1 MKQHLQFALVQGTIA
16 LMTQT
21 TFKITL
27 AQLNPTVGD
36 VTGNAAKARA
46 ARDKAR
52 ADGAD
57 LLVLPELVICGY
69 PPEDLV
75 LKPAF
80 QAACRAAIEDL
91 ARETVDGG
99 PAVLIGTPWVE
110 DGKLYNACALLDQG
124 RIAALRYKANLP
136 NYGVFDEKRLFAR
149 GPAAGPVTVR
159 CIRVGVP
166 ICEDI
171 WLEESEEYEN
181 VVECLAETGAE
192 ILVVPNGSPYARDKN
207 DLRLSI
213 GVARVT
219 ESGLP
224 LVYLNQ
230 VGGQDELVFD
240 GASFALNADLSVAAQ
255 LPAFEESIVTLCWT
269 KTADGWRCNG
279 PVVPLIEGDKG
290 DYAACV
296 LGLRDYVRKNG
307 FPGVLLGVSGGIDSA
322 LCAAIAVD
330 ALGADRVR
338 GVMLPFR
345 FTAQVSLDDAAKLA
359 KALGIRYEVLPIA
372 DAVNG
377 FEKIL
382 SGPFVG
388 LPRDITEENLQA
400 RTRGTLLMA
409 ISNKTGAMVV
419 TTGNKSEMSVG
430 YATLYGDMNGGFNP
444 IKDIYKTQ
452 VFRLSRLRNRWKPD
466 GARGPDGEVV
476 LERVIA
482 RPPTAELR
490 ENQSDQDSLPPY
502 EVLDAILE
510 QLVEHEASLAGII
523 AAGFDRATVA
533 RVDHL
538 VNIAEYK
545 RRQAAPGVKVTRKNF
560 GRDRRYPIT
569 NRFRDNG
576 KALPEPDEKLVARA
590 GRASADV
597 FDG

>member
-1 MKQHLQFALVQGTIA
+1 LKFGLVQGTIDP
-16 LMTQT
+16 MSEVE
-21 TFKITL
+21 FRITL

-36 VTGNAAKARA
+36 VVGNAAKARA
-46 ARDKAR
+46 AREKAKADR
-52 ADGAD
+52 AD
-57 LLVLPELVICGY
+57 LVVLSELFIAGY

-80 QAACRAAIEDL
+80 QSACRAAIEEL
-91 ARETVDGG
+91 ARETADGG
-99 PAVLIGTPWVE
+99 PAMLIGTPWVD
-110 DGKLYNACALLDQG
+110 DGKLYNACALLDEG
-124 RIAALRYKANLP
+124 RIAALRFKANLP

-149 GPAAGPVTVR
+149 GPASGPVTVSGV
-159 CIRVGVP
+159 RVGVP

-171 WLEESEEYEN
+171 WLEQSSEYEN

-207 DLRLSI
+207 DVRLSI
-213 GVARVT
+213 AVARVT

-224 LVYLNQ
+224 LVYLNE
-230 VGGQDELVFD
+230 VGGQDELIFD
-240 GASFALNADLSVAAQ
+240 GASFALNADLTVAAQ
-255 LPAFEESIVTLCWT
+255 LPAFEENLTTLQWW
-269 KTADGWRCNG
+269 KTRAGWRCDG
-279 PVVPLIEGDKG
+279 PVTPVLEGDEA

-330 ALGADRVR
+330 ALGKDRVR

-345 FTAQVSLDDAAKLA
+345 YTAQVSLDDAARLA
-359 KALGIRYEVLPIA
+359 KNLDIRYEVLPIA

-382 SGPFVG
+382 SDTFAG
-388 LPRDITEENLQA
+388 LSRDITEENLQA
-400 RTRGTLLMA
+400 RARGTLLMA

-444 IKDIYKTQ
+444 IKDIYKTE
-452 VFRLSRLRNRWKPD
+452 VFRLARLRNSWRPQ
-466 GARGPDGEVV
+466 GALGPAGEVIPV
-476 LERVIA
+476 NIIT

-490 ENQSDQDSLPPY
+490 ENQTDQDSLPPY
-502 EVLDAILE
+502 DTLDAILE
-510 QLVEHEASLAGII
+510 RLVEREEPLASIV
-523 AAGFDRATVA
+523 AAGFDREVVA
-533 RVDHL
+533 RIDRL
-538 VNIAEYK
+538 LNIAEYK
-545 RRQAAPGVKVTRKNF
+545 RRQAAPGVKVTSRNF

-569 NRFRDNG
+569 NRFRDAG
-576 KALPEPDEKLVARA
+576 KELPRPDETLISRAARA
-590 GRASADV
+590 STEVLEG
-597 FDG
+597 

>member
-1 MKQHLQFALVQGTIA
+1 
-16 LMTQT
+16 MTERATQLT
-21 TFKITL
+21 ITL

-46 ARDKAR
+46 ARVKASS
-52 ADGAD
+52 DGAD
-57 LLVLPELVICGY
+57 LVVLSELFIAGY

-75 LKPAF
+75 QKPAF
-80 QAACRAAIEDL
+80 QSACRAAIEEL
-91 ARETVDGG
+91 ARDTADGG
-99 PAVLIGTPWVE
+99 PAMLIGTPWVE
-110 DGKLYNACALLDQG
+110 DGKLYNACALLDGG
-124 RIAALRYKANLP
+124 RIAAMRYKANLP

-159 CIRVGVP
+159 GVRVGVP

-171 WLEESEEYEN
+171 WLEESAEYEN

-192 ILVVPNGSPYARDKN
+192 ILIVPNGSPYARDKN

-213 GVARVT
+213 AVARVT

-224 LVYLNQ
+224 LIYLNE

-255 LPAFEESIVTLCWT
+255 LPAFEENITTLRWERT
-269 KTADGWRCNG
+269 SSGWRCSG
-279 PVVPLIEGDKG
+279 PVTPLLEGDKA

-296 LGLRDYVRKNG
+296 LGLRDYVGKNG
-307 FPGVLLGVSGGIDSA
+307 FPGVLLGISGGIDSA

-345 FTAQVSLDDAAKLA
+345 FTAQASLDDAAKLA
-359 KALGIRYEVLPIA
+359 AAFGIRYEVLPIA
-372 DAVNG
+372 KAVLG
-377 FEKIL
+377 FEEIL
-382 SGPFVG
+382 SDVFAG

-444 IKDIYKTQ
+444 IKDIYKTE
-452 VFRLSRLRNRWKPD
+452 VFRLSALRNGWKPD
-466 GARGPDGEVV
+466 GALGPSGEVIPPD
-476 LERVIA
+476 VITK
-482 RPPTAELR
+482 PPTAELR
-490 ENQSDQDSLPPY
+490 ENQTDQDSLPPY
-502 EVLDAILE
+502 DMLDAILE
-510 QLVEHEASLAGII
+510 RLVEREQPLASIVE
-523 AAGFDRATVA
+523 AGFDREVVA
-533 RVDHL
+533 RIDRL
-538 VNIAEYK
+538 LNIAEYK
-545 RRQAAPGVKVTRKNF
+545 RRQAAPGVKVTQKNF

-569 NRFRDNG
+569 NRFRDAG
-576 KALPEPDEKLVARA
+576 KPLPQPDEALVARA
-590 GRASADV
+590 SRGSVDA
-597 FDG
+597 FEG